1 MDKRKKRAQ
10 KDKKRKAAQKA
21 AAQRPAAPD
30 LQLVN
35 QALKDSHEQMELK
48 QPEKADKILR
58 RALKSTPSDRRLLT
72 NLANALEQQGLHTD
86 ALAAMRFCAANNPE
100 SGDTQNNLGAL
111 LKFAGDLE
119 EAGAAFRRAI
129 ELSPRHSDAWRNLAS
144 VKTFTDADD
153 PDLAGM
159 TTTLDLKPPHD
170 STRIPLHFAIGKA
183 HEELGLDDL
192 AWEHYDKGNRMRRAR
207 MSYRTADFAEVID
220 RTIASQGKEFLERGP
235 VPGASDAAPI
245 LVVGMPRS
253 GSSLVEQILAS
264 HADVEG
270 IGEAPDLA
278 QIMSLGIQDARL
290 RPEAVANLPD
300 EELAALGARYA
311 ETLAARAP
319 SAKRVVDKYLTNFL
333 QIGFLHRALP
343 NARIVYC
350 QRDPMDNAFA
360 CLKVLFTT
368 GVQYV
373 YDQVEVGQALRMH
386 QQVLEHW
393 LEHIPDNVLVM
404 PYEGLVADQEAQT
417 RRLLDFC
424 GLEWDA
430 GCMDFHST
438 RRRVASASSTQV
450 RKPMYSTSVGR
461 WRRFEEHLGPLI
473 ETLDKQ
479 GAS

>member
-21 AAQRPAAPD
+21 AAQRPAAANP
-30 LQLVN
+30 QLVN
-35 QALKDSHEQMELK
+35 QALRDSHEQMKLG
-48 QPEKADKILR
+48 QPEKADRILR
-58 RALKSTPSDRRLLT
+58 RALKAAPTELRLLT
-72 NLANALEQQGLHTD
+72 NLANALEQQDLHAE
-86 ALAAMRFCAANNPE
+86 ALAAVRFCAAKNPD

-119 EAGAAFRRAI
+119 EAAAAFRRAL
-129 ELSPRHSDAWRNLAS
+129 ELSPRHADAWRNLAS
-144 VKTFTDADD
+144 VKTFTDAAD

-159 TTTLDLKPPHD
+159 QTTLDLKPPHD
-170 STRIPLHFAIGKA
+170 STRIPLHFALGKA
-183 HEELGLDDL
+183 HEEIGADDL

-220 RTIASQGKEFLERGP
+220 RTIAAQGKEFLERGP
-235 VPGASDAAPI
+235 VSGASTAAPI

-270 IGEAPDLA
+270 VGEAPDLA
-278 QIMSLGIQDARL
+278 QIMSLGIPDARL
-290 RPEAVANLPD
+290 RPEAVADLPD
-300 EELAALGARYA
+300 HELAALGARYA

-319 SAKRVVDKYLTNFL
+319 GAKRVVDKYLTNFL

-373 YDQVEVGQALRMH
+373 YDQVEVGRALRLHNQMI
-386 QQVLEHW
+386 EHW
-393 LEHIPDNVLVM
+393 LEHISDNVLVLS
-404 PYEGLVADQEAQT
+404 YEELVADQEAQT

-424 GLEWDA
+424 GLEWDPA
-430 GCMDFHST
+430 CLEFHNT

-450 RKPMYSTSVGR
+450 RKPMYSSSVGR
-461 WRRFEEHLGPLI
+461 WRRFEAHLGPLI
-473 ETLDKQ
+473 ETLEAQ